1 MRGSMLK
8 EILLEQGINASELA
22 RRLNVSPQT
31 LYSMV
36 KRDNQ
41 KVDFDLM
48 MRICAELKVPVERM
62 CENID
67 VPNLPDD
74 DEWQIIQQYRKL
86 DKSGREL
93 ANIVLKHEC
102 SRIEQ
107 SIVEKEDST
116 KIIPLYLTPA
126 AAGYASPAIGEDF
139 EDYEVSATSAAD
151 FAVRIE
157 GDSMEPFIAD
167 GSVVLC
173 KRGAIIHDGDI
184 GLFFVDGDMKCKQY
198 CQDYEGNVYLF
209 SANRERKDADVEIK
223 SSSDIALLCFGK
235 VLLDKAIPLP

>member
-1 MRGSMLK
+1 MRGSMIK
-8 EILLEQGINASELA
+8 EILIEQGTNVSELA

-31 LYSMV
+31 LYSMI
-36 KRDNQ
+36 KRDSQ
-41 KVDFDLM
+41 MTEFDLM
-48 MRICAELKVPVERM
+48 MRICAELKIPVERM
-62 CENID
+62 CEDIE
-67 VPNLPDD
+67 VPSLPDN
-74 DEWQIIQQYRKL
+74 DEWQLIQQYRKL

-93 ANIVLKHEC
+93 ANIVLNHELG
-102 SRIEQ
+102 RVEQ
-107 SIVEKEDST
+107 SLEELEDKT
-116 KIIPLYLTPA
+116 RIIPLYLTPA

-139 EDYEVSATSAAD
+139 EDYEVSASSPAD
-151 FAVRIE
+151 FAVRID
-157 GDSMEPFIAD
+157 GDSMEPYIAD

-173 KRGAIIHDGDI
+173 KRGAIIHDGDV

-209 SANRERKDADVEIK
+209 SANRDRKDADVEIK